1 MKERS
6 IIEKPLGSW
15 VEMAWYEIALT
26 PDTIKRL
33 EAQDTFDTDGVFL
46 FHWRDPKNYYVNE
59 HNVEDTNLPAPCLTV
74 ELESV
79 KYGPTMNGADQWSSL
94 GPVKLTDFIYLDDDL
109 MILRGNVNT
118 NSLFVWKRI
127 VV

>member
-1 MKERS
+1 MKKRS

-46 FHWRDPKNYYVNE
+46 FRWRDPKNYYVNE
-59 HNVEDTNLPAPCLTV
+59 HTV
-74 ELESV
+74 EEDANFE
-79 KYGPTMNGADQWSSL
+79 T
-94 GPVKLTDFIYLDDDL
+94 
-109 MILRGNVNT
+109 R
-118 NSLFVWKRI
+118 WKR
-127 VV
+127 

>member
-33 EAQDTFDTDGVFL
+33 EAQDTFDTDGASMLTFL
-46 FHWRDPKNYYVNE
+46 R
-59 HNVEDTNLPAPCLTV
+59 L
-74 ELESV
+74 
-79 KYGPTMNGADQWSSL
+79 
-94 GPVKLTDFIYLDDDL
+94 
-109 MILRGNVNT
+109 
-118 NSLFVWKRI
+118 
-127 VV
+127 